1 MRRPAVAGEFRAAD
15 AVRTSR
21 GSFYPSD
28 VADGTAIA
36 PQRFGRGA
44 PQQHR
49 RRDRMWV
56 QPQENRTD
64 GDTDFATIEMSN
76 AGINLNNP
84 DDIAT
89 YRGLFTTLDN
99 AACIVEAIAFVTDI
113 LVEVARRLTTAR
125 PSS

>member
-1 MRRPAVAGEFRAAD
+1 
-15 AVRTSR
+15 
-21 GSFYPSD
+21 
-28 VADGTAIA
+28 
-36 PQRFGRGA
+36 
-44 PQQHR
+44 
-49 RRDRMWV
+49 MWV

-99 AACIVEAIAFVTDI
+99 AACIVVAIAFVTDI